1 VSSTR
6 APSRRQT
13 DSAAK
18 WTLSFVRP
26 YRGAVGL
33 LAALSFAEIALRAVA
48 PWPLKAIVDDLT
60 AGPSSSPLAS
70 TALASWPPVGRIVA
84 VVIAGL
90 VFQVAHQFV
99 LLCHTRRQAQIAQS
113 MVFDL
118 RASLFRHLQNLSLAH
133 HATGSAADSVY
144 RLDADAGCLEAL
156 LLKGIFPLVFSA
168 ITLIVMFAIL
178 MRLDVTLALLSMM
191 VIPCLYLSLRLSMAR
206 MKSRAEQAKV
216 LESAVITRLY
226 ESLST
231 IRLVKMFA
239 REEHE
244 VGRFHGVARAA
255 IDERLAVTDQ
265 ESLFGFL
272 VGSITI
278 GGASLILGVGA
289 VHVLHGTLTVG
300 TLLVV
305 MSYLGFV
312 YGPLSAIATTTG
324 SLHHALA
331 SARRV
336 REVLRLP
343 READPH
349 AGAPMGRLQGEVR
362 FDQVSFAYASDRG
375 VLRDVS
381 LVAAPGE
388 TVALVGLSGAG
399 KTTVVSLLARL
410 YEPSSG
416 RILIDGVNV
425 RAMPLRSLR
434 EQIAVV
440 PQESILL
447 SGSVTDN
454 ILYGRLDATLDE
466 VVSAAAAAEC
476 TGFIEA
482 LPQGFGT
489 HLGESGGG
497 LSGGQR
503 QRLSIA
509 RAFLKDAPILI
520 LDEPTASLD
529 AVAERA
535 VLDALVRLRRGRT
548 TFVIAH
554 RLSTVR
560 EADRIL
566 VLDHGAIAAQGTHHE
581 LLTSSALYQRLCAEI
596 SHIEAGAASPPAG
609 VASSS
614 RDARVVAAVTDAQS
628 T

>member
-1 VSSTR
+1 
-6 APSRRQT
+6 
-13 DSAAK
+13 
-18 WTLSFVRP
+18 
-26 YRGAVGL
+26 
-33 LAALSFAEIALRAVA
+33 
-48 PWPLKAIVDDLT
+48 
-60 AGPSSSPLAS
+60 
-70 TALASWPPVGRIVA
+70 
-84 VVIAGL
+84 
-90 VFQVAHQFV
+90 
-99 LLCHTRRQAQIAQS
+99 
-113 MVFDL
+113 
-118 RASLFRHLQNLSLAH
+118 
-133 HATGSAADSVY
+133 
-144 RLDADAGCLEAL
+144 
-156 LLKGIFPLVFSA
+156 
-168 ITLIVMFAIL
+168 
-178 MRLDVTLALLSMM
+178 
-191 VIPCLYLSLRLSMAR
+191 
-206 MKSRAEQAKV
+206 
-216 LESAVITRLY
+216 
-226 ESLST
+226 
-231 IRLVKMFA
+231 
-239 REEHE
+239 
-244 VGRFHGVARAA
+244 
-255 IDERLAVTDQ
+255 
-265 ESLFGFL
+265 
-272 VGSITI
+272 
-278 GGASLILGVGA
+278 
-289 VHVLHGTLTVG
+289 
-300 TLLVV
+300 
-305 MSYLGFV
+305 
-312 YGPLSAIATTTG
+312 
-324 SLHHALA
+324 
-331 SARRV
+331 
-336 REVLRLP
+336 
-343 READPH
+343 
-349 AGAPMGRLQGEVR
+349 
-362 FDQVSFAYASDRG
+362 
-375 VLRDVS
+375 
-381 LVAAPGE
+381 
-388 TVALVGLSGAG
+388 
-399 KTTVVSLLARL
+399 
-410 YEPSSG
+410 
-416 RILIDGVNV
+416 
-425 RAMPLRSLR
+425 MPLRSLR